1 MRAYLRHNALVPI
14 LHIGA
19 HWNCTEPLA
28 PENGHDVRDHVEG
41 ATDKRRHF
49 LMRCGQFWTSGPD
62 RPSSAV
68 DQSWR
73 QRLMPLHLLS
83 PDDAG
88 GPERVLLWGLVI
100 RLRDKGHSLGGILSS
115 TTQGRK
121 RLHRISACE
130 ERVLQL
136 NDITDDVRIRH
147 LQTSSAMLFRY
158 RDTSLSIH
166 AFTLPESMLL
176 SHSSVHCCWG
186 RGVLTACSQL
196 CASASPDAVFFHCS
210 GQGADGSVQADTGHI

>member
-1 MRAYLRHNALVPI
+1 
-14 LHIGA
+14 
-19 HWNCTEPLA
+19 
-28 PENGHDVRDHVEG
+28 
-41 ATDKRRHF
+41 
-49 LMRCGQFWTSGPD
+49 
-62 RPSSAV
+62 
-68 DQSWR
+68 
-73 QRLMPLHLLS
+73 MPLHLLS

-88 GPERVLLWGLVI
+88 GPERVVLWGLVT

-176 SHSSVHCCWG
+176 SHSSVHCCSGHG
-186 RGVLTACSQL
+186 RADRVLAALRIC
-196 CASASPDAVFFHCS
+196 
-210 GQGADGSVQADTGHI
+210 